1 MKALIKVSAVLAVSL
16 FATAPAFADG
26 FKDCTK
32 LEKAK
37 WKPASE
43 AEAKAKELGY
53 EVRRSKVEGSCYEV
67 YGVKEGK
74 LYELFYSPEDLS
86 LKKTIAKLRPLNPE
100 VYACSSRS
108 QRRTTRQ
115 QPFRPIKMR
124 RTRSRCGTGRC
135 ARFTGRLPSSCC
147 WRGSRPANPTACTAS
162 RATPSSC

>member
-1 MKALIKVSAVLAVSL
+1 MLWLRHTCATIGVAHGMWGDCMKALIKISAAAALSFGVFAV
-16 FATAPAFADG
+16 TPALADG

-74 LYELFYSPEDLS
+74 LFELFYSPEDLS
-86 LKKTIAKLRPLNPE
+86 LKKTIAK
-100 VYACSSRS
+100 
-108 QRRTTRQ
+108 
-115 QPFRPIKMR
+115 
-124 RTRSRCGTGRC
+124 
-135 ARFTGRLPSSCC
+135 
-147 WRGSRPANPTACTAS
+147 
-162 RATPSSC
+162 